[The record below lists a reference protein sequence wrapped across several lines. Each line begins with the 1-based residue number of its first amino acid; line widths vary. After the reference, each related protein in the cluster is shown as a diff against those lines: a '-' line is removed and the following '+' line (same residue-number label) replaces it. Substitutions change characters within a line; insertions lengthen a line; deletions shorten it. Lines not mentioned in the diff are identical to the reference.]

1 MKKIVA
7 FPIIVL
13 LGVFWGC
20 LDKQGEDK
28 LVAKVGAENI
38 YASDVDEFYA
48 AHSCMADAVIQQRY
62 YQLASADAWL

>member
-38 YASDVDEFYA
+38 YASDVDFLKRIQPKPYA
-48 AHSCMADAVIQQRY
+48 TPGQEKAANR
-62 YQLASADAWL
+62 